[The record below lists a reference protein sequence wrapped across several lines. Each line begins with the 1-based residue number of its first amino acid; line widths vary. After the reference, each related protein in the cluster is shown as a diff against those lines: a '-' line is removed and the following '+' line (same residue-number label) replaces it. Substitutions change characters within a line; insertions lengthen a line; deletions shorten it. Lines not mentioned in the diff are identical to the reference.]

1 MDNKKMMMDKQM
13 AEGIALHQAILLAG
27 MAHKGQLRK
36 GTALDY
42 LVHPM
47 EVLEILS
54 SMHADINLRIAGVL
68 HDTLEDTKLSAIQ
81 IREQFGD
88 DVADLVVEHTENKE
102 RSWKERK
109 QEHIRKLYH
118 GSTRHRM
125 LVLADSLSNLRSMA
139 ADYKVEGNDLWK
151 RFRAPKDE
159 QNWYYHGMR
168 RGMAE
173 LESLPETQGA
183 YLEMTALCD
192 QVFGDEITL

>member
-68 HDTLEDTKLSAIQ
+68 HDTLEDTKLP
-81 IREQFGD
+81 RY
-88 DVADLVVEHTENKE
+88 
-102 RSWKERK
+102 R
-109 QEHIRKLYH
+109 
-118 GSTRHRM
+118 
-125 LVLADSLSNLRSMA
+125 
-139 ADYKVEGNDLWK
+139 
-151 RFRAPKDE
+151 
-159 QNWYYHGMR
+159 
-168 RGMAE
+168 
-173 LESLPETQGA
+173 LESSLG
-183 YLEMTALCD
+183 MM
-192 QVFGDEITL
+192 

>member
-88 DVADLVVEHTENKE
+88 DVADLVVEHT
-102 RSWKERK
+102 
-109 QEHIRKLYH
+109 RKLYH

-168 RGMAE
+168 RGMAD

-183 YLEMTALCD
+183 YLEMTALCY
-192 QVFGDEITL
+192 QVFGEEITL

>member
-1 MDNKKMMMDKQM
+1 MLQ
-13 AEGIALHQAILLAG
+13 
-27 MAHKGQLRK
+27 

-125 LVLADSLSNLRSMA
+125 LVLADSLSNRVVWRQIIKWRGTIFGSDFVHQRMNRIGIITECGAVWLNLSRCQ
-139 ADYKVEGNDLWK
+139 
-151 RFRAPKDE
+151 R
-159 QNWYYHGMR
+159 R
-168 RGMAE
+168 RGH
-173 LESLPETQGA
+173 
-183 YLEMTALCD
+183 
-192 QVFGDEITL
+192 IWK

>member
-13 AEGIALHQAILLAG
+13 AEGTALHQAILLAG

-54 SMHADINLRIAGVL
+54 SMHA
-68 HDTLEDTKLSAIQ
+68 DTKLSAIQ

-168 RGMAE
+168 RGMAD
-173 LESLPETQGA
+173 LEALPETQGA
-183 YLEMTALCD
+183 YLEMTALCY

>member
-1 MDNKKMMMDKQM
+1 MDKQM
-13 AEGIALHQAILLAG
+13 AEGTALHQAILLAG

-68 HDTLEDTKLSAIQ
+68 HDTLE
-81 IREQFGD
+81 
-88 DVADLVVEHTENKE
+88 VEHTENKE

-168 RGMAE
+168 RGMAD
-173 LESLPETQGA
+173 LEALPETQGA
-183 YLEMTALCD
+183 YLEMTALCY

>member
-1 MDNKKMMMDKQM
+1 M
-13 AEGIALHQAILLAG
+13 
-27 MAHKGQLRK
+27 
-36 GTALDY
+36 
-42 LVHPM
+42 
-47 EVLEILS
+47 
-54 SMHADINLRIAGVL
+54 
-68 HDTLEDTKLSAIQ
+68 
-81 IREQFGD
+81 
-88 DVADLVVEHTENKE
+88 VEHTENKE

-168 RGMAE
+168 RGMAD
-173 LESLPETQGA
+173 LEALPETQGA
-183 YLEMTALCD
+183 YLEMTALCY